1 MAEPKLLIM
10 PNGANYSAADKTG
23 EHYVYYPSQVQLT
36 TSRECQASSLTG
48 SIPDVGHLFPR
59 MGSRV
64 QFLAED
70 GVCVFSGNIFKAD
83 VNRDGEVSFTAYDQ
97 LRYLRGEYSGN
108 ASFKEIS
115 DIITAMLD
123 LYAIPKGTIEK
134 TGVKTRRYYIKCAAC
149 LDEATKLI
157 EFAEV
162 NSTRTREAMASV
174 TGGGGTIW
182 VLFHDPY
189 EGVCFMK
196 AENVYDLVMSRHKR
210 ESVLI
215 GECSMATDFSLSVS
229 IDDLFNQIVLY
240 RTSDEFNYRLSAS
253 ATNAKSVDAFGPLRY
268 FESVDDAACR
278 SQKMLQE
285 RADLMLKWKNHIARS
300 FTVSA
305 IGIPGIRAGMFINVA
320 FPSYERILGP
330 LSRTQR
336 AFVSECSHTWESG
349 THTMD
354 LTLNVATAEL
364 PEEGMEKE
372 TGG

>member
-1 MAEPKLLIM
+1 MEPTLLI
-10 PNGANYSAADKTG
+10 
-23 EHYVYYPSQVQLT
+23 YPSGAAYRSSQSQKDFYLYHPSNIQLS
-36 TSRECQASSLTG
+36 TSRECQASTLSGT
-48 SIPDVGHLFPR
+48 IPDVGNLFPK

-64 QFLAED
+64 QLLAED

-108 ASFKEIS
+108 ASFREIS
-115 DIITAMLD
+115 TIITDMLD
-123 LYAIPKGTIEK
+123 LYSIPKGKIE
-134 TGVKTRRYYIKCAAC
+134 TTDVKTRRYYIKCAAC
-149 LDEATKLI
+149 LDEMTKLI

-162 NSTRTREAMASV
+162 NSARTREAMASIS
-174 TGGGGTIW
+174 GGGGTIF

-189 EGVCFMK
+189 EGVCFMR
-196 AENVYDLVMSRHKR
+196 AENVYQMVMKRHKQS
-210 ESVLI
+210 ETTI
-215 GECSMATDFSLSVS
+215 GEGCLATDFSLSVS
-229 IDDLFNQIVLY
+229 IDDMFNQIVLY
-240 RTSDEFNYRLSAS
+240 RSSDEYNYRLAAS
-253 ATNAKSVDAFGPLRY
+253 ATNSKSVDAFGPLRY

-278 SQKMLQE
+278 TKQTLQQ

-300 FTVSA
+300 FSVSA
-305 IGIPGIRAGMFINVA
+305 IGVPGIRAGMFINVS

-336 AFVSECSHTWESG
+336 AFVSDCTHTWESG

-364 PEEGMEKE
+364 PEEGSEKE
-372 TGG
+372 TAG